1 MKITASQLRR
11 IISEEVSAAIAE
23 SPIFAASAM
32 VGTKGK
38 SGGAPKLVT
47 LKTAS
52 GDHEVLNVDQ
62 KTGKMRV
69 RKKGS
74 SASPFDVSSSDVKQ
88 VVEGRRSLKS
98 LLEGHARITEEE
110 MAAWKSG
117 DLGFTSQ
124 HDGGH
129 DHQEF
134 LHGHESGHPGD
145 DEGDMVKGRM
155 ASLKKMAA
163 EICDM
168 LDPDDQL
175 PAWVQDL
182 LATSHNDVRHVHDYL
197 SGVRGAAK
205 HPMGES
211 RLSEGHAR
219 ITQEEFAAWKRGDWG
234 FVSEGLEG
242 MKEMTGKAAA
252 AFIAS
257 KDPNDTVEQDII
269 DSETGEIYAEKGRT
283 YGSSYLHPER
293 HAQKKAPAVMD
304 DSDDDEIMS
313 DIGRS
318 KEVHAEL
325 TSALEEFAAG
335 WEGFSADMSD
345 VDPQSAAADAALSF
359 FHMYPQWKD
368 WAGSLGM
375 SKADIQRAAAD
386 YAYEAMTK

>member
-11 IISEEVSAAIAE
+11 IISEEVSAAISE
-23 SPIFAASAM
+23 SPIFAASSM
-32 VGTKGK
+32 VGMKGK
-38 SGGAPKLVT
+38 GGGAPKLVT

-74 SASPFDVSSSDVKQ
+74 SASPFDVSASDVKQ

-117 DLGFTSQ
+117 DWGFTSQ

-197 SGVRGAAK
+197 SGVKGPAK

-211 RLSEGHAR
+211 RLSEGHSR
-219 ITQEEFAAWKRGDWG
+219 ITQEEFSAWKRGDWG

-242 MKEMTGKAAA
+242 MKEMTGEEAA

-257 KDPNDTVEQDII
+257 KDPNDTVEQDVI

-283 YGSSYLHPER
+283 YGDAYIHPQHSR
-293 HAQKKAPAVMD
+293 KRPASVPYEDDVTDQFQYAVKEFSQNFLGMD
-304 DSDDDEIMS
+304 LSELGVEPEDA
-313 DIGRS
+313 
-318 KEVHAEL
+318 VHDL
-325 TSALEEFAAG
+325 AAN
-335 WEGFSADMSD
+335 
-345 VDPQSAAADAALSF
+345 F
-359 FHMYPQWKD
+359 FYEYPQWEE
-368 WAGSLGM
+368 WADELGM
-375 SKADIQRAAAD
+375 SKSEMNSAVAESI
-386 YAYEAMTK
+386 YEALMEDGG